1 MRKITLFLSFSL
13 LAAAVTAQ
21 AADVTVKGQG
31 SDVTVSG
38 EPSGDVTVQQS
49 PGNPAANP
57 SANTSA
63 QAQAVQWTMLKGEVQ
78 NIDHQAQ
85 RMTLKLDGSDS
96 VVNVPTDP
104 KTVAIYKNG
113 DHKYDVADVKAG
125 DDVVLRRLL

>member
-1 MRKITLFLSFSL
+1 MRKITIVLSFSL

-21 AADVTVKGQG
+21 ADVTVKGQG

-38 EPSGDVTVQQS
+38 EPSGNTTVQQN

-57 SANTSA
+57 SAQS
-63 QAQAVQWTMLKGEVQ
+63 QAVQWTMLKGEVQ

-96 VVNVPTDP
+96 VVSVPTDP